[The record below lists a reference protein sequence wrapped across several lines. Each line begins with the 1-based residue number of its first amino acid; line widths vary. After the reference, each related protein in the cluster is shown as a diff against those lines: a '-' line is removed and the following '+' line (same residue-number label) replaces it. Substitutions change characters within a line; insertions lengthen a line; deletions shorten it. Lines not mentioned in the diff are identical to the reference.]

1 MLQLIATRLGN
12 LCNEV
17 VFLGGST
24 TGLFITDRGAPDVR
38 ATFDVDCIVD
48 VISITEYYHLEQKL
62 QACGFKKGINDNVIC
77 RWHIE
82 VLILDVMPTEEKI
95 LGFSNKWYKSAISNA
110 TKRILSDNLQI
121 QIVSAPYLIATKI
134 EAFKNRGMM
143 DYMLSHDLEDI
154 ITVIDGRAEIVDE
167 IVNAD
172 SKVKNYLSSSF
183 IDIIKDKKFHDALP
197 GHLMQYGTVYQ
208 DRVNQVLKRIELIVG
223 LS

>member
-1 MLQLIATRLGN
+1 MQ
-12 LCNEV
+12 V
-17 VFLGGST
+17 VKRDG
-24 TGLFITDRGAPDVR
+24 RKVE
-38 ATFDVDCIVD
+38 FDKV
-48 VISITEYYHLEQKL
+48 
-62 QACGFKKGINDNVIC
+62 
-77 RWHIE
+77 
-82 VLILDVMPTEEKI
+82 KI
-95 LGFSNKWYKSAISNA
+95 KSAISNA

>member
-1 MLQLIATRLGN
+1 MLQLIATRLGS
-12 LCNEV
+12 LCEEV

-24 TGLFITDRGAPDVR
+24 TGLFITDSGAPDVR

-48 VISITEYYHLEQKL
+48 VISIPKYYMVEQKL

-77 RWHIE
+77 RWHMDE
-82 VLILDVMPTEEKI
+82 MILDVMPTDEKI
-95 LGFSNKWYKSAISNA
+95 LGFSNKWYKPAIFNA
-110 TKRILSDNLQI
+110 VKRILSDNLQI
-121 QIVSAPYLIATKI
+121 QIVSPPYLIATKL

-167 IVNAD
+167 IINAD
-172 SKVKNYLSSSF
+172 NKVKKYLSNSF
-183 IDIIKDKKFHDALP
+183 ADIMKDKKFHNALP
-197 GHLMQYGTVYQ
+197 GHLIQYGSVYQ
-208 DRVNQVLKRIELIVG
+208 ERVNLVLKRIELIM